1 MHPQLDIHTLQAI
14 VALSNPLELLV
25 AAHGILGQG
34 FDGVNIEGKKD
45 DYIPNATGVCVT
57 SAQGGGC
64 SLPAHFH
71 TCTPA
76 FAPLSLKIIVARTPA
91 RGGFADFVALGKHLQ
106 IRWLLIRAQVS
117 SSLPLKVKVRL
128 KGT

>member
-57 SAQGGGC
+57 S
-64 SLPAHFH
+64 
-71 TCTPA
+71 
-76 FAPLSLKIIVARTPA
+76 V
-91 RGGFADFVALGKHLQ
+91 
-106 IRWLLIRAQVS
+106 
-117 SSLPLKVKVRL
+117 
-128 KGT
+128 